1 MTHRFSPTALV
12 VRAHSRVLADDGER
26 GDVPG
31 WVMIVLMT
39 ASLVVAIW
47 GVARDRLVGI
57 VGSALSTVC
66 GPIGC

>member
-1 MTHRFSPTALV
+1 VGEHLTWLLEMHE
-12 VRAHSRVLADDGER
+12 DER

-47 GVARDRLVGI
+47 GIARDRLVAI

>member
-1 MTHRFSPTALV
+1 MGGLLAHLV
-12 VRAHSRVLADDGER
+12 AVHEDES

-47 GVARDRLVGI
+47 SVARDRLVAI

>member
-1 MTHRFSPTALV
+1 MLSLLWS
-12 VRAHSRVLADDGER
+12 AHEDER

-39 ASLVVAIW
+39 ASLVVGIW
-47 GVARDRLVGI
+47 GIARDRLVAI

>member
-1 MTHRFSPTALV
+1 VGGLLLSLLWS
-12 VRAHSRVLADDGER
+12 AHEDER

-47 GVARDRLVGI
+47 GIARDRLVAI
-57 VGSALSTVC
+57 VASALSTVC

>member
-1 MTHRFSPTALV
+1 MVDHLLSTFAV
-12 VRAHSRVLADDGER
+12 AHADER

-39 ASLVVAIW
+39 ASLVAAIW
-47 GVARDRLVGI
+47 GVARDRLVAI

-66 GPIGC
+66 GPLGC

>member
-1 MTHRFSPTALV
+1 MGGHWLSLFRTVHEDE
-12 VRAHSRVLADDGER
+12 H

-31 WVMIVLMT
+31 WVMVTLMT
-39 ASLVVAIW
+39 ASLVVVIW
-47 GVARDRLVGI
+47 GLARDRLVAI

>member
-1 MTHRFSPTALV
+1 MGGHLLALLLS
-12 VRAHSRVLADDGER
+12 AHEDER

-39 ASLVVAIW
+39 ASLVVAVW
-47 GVARDRLVGI
+47 GIARDRLVAI

>member
-1 MTHRFSPTALV
+1 MGGHLLSLLLEV
-12 VRAHSRVLADDGER
+12 HEDER

-47 GVARDRLVGI
+47 GIARDRLVAI

>member
-1 MTHRFSPTALV
+1 MVEHLTSWL
-12 VRAHSRVLADDGER
+12 LAMHEDEH

-47 GVARDRLVGI
+47 GIARDRLVAI

>member
-1 MTHRFSPTALV
+1 MIEHLLSSLV
-12 VRAHSRVLADDGER
+12 AAHEDER

-47 GVARDRLVGI
+47 AVARDRLVGI